1 MSHPPEQDVTAL
13 LGEWSG
19 GDREALE
26 RLIPVVYGELRRLA
40 ASYLKSE
47 RPGHTLQP
55 TALVHEA
62 YLRLSKQHGVA
73 WQNRSHFFAVA
84 ARMMRRILVD
94 HARKRRASKRDA
106 EAWLVETVPGAS
118 VASGRPTELLS
129 LDRALEALER
139 IDPAQ
144 ARVVELRFFAGLT
157 IEETSEAAGISP
169 ATVKRE
175 WQTARAWLR
184 REMGLAG

>member
-1 MSHPPEQDVTAL
+1 MSHPAEQDVTAL

-40 ASYLKSE
+40 ASY
-47 RPGHTLQP
+47 
-55 TALVHEA
+55 
-62 YLRLSKQHGVA
+62 
-73 WQNRSHFFAVA
+73 AVA

-106 EAWLVETVPGAS
+106 EAWLIEGAAGAS

-129 LDRALEALER
+129 LDRALECRER

-144 ARVVELRFFAGLT
+144 ARVVELRFFGGLT
-157 IEETSEAAGISP
+157 IEETAEASGVSP

-184 REMGLAG
+184 REMGLTA